1 MPVTSALVMGGASI
15 INSTVD
21 NLFRSPV
28 YAQQIE
34 SMKVQDRLA
43 VLSNT
48 QRDILAIKLQSAQT
62 DTERMKLILDAAS
75 KVSVESVDSTGEM
88 YEAAIRAK
96 SQQNLTTVLI
106 IIGSVGLLIG
116 TVYLIKSKKI

>member
-1 MPVTSALVMGGASI
+1 MPVTTGLFMAGSSI

-28 YAQQIE
+28 YKQQIE

-43 VLSNT
+43 QLSNT
-48 QRDILAIKLQSAQT
+48 QRDILTRQLQSAQT
-62 DTERMKLILDAAS
+62 DTERMKLILNAANE
-75 KVSVESVDSTGEM
+75 VAVEGVDSTGEI
-88 YEAAIRAK
+88 YEAAVKAK

-106 IIGSVGLLIG
+106 IVTSVALLVG

>member
-1 MPVTSALVMGGASI
+1 MPVTTGLIMGGASV

-28 YAQQIE
+28 YKQQIE

-43 VLSNT
+43 QLSNT

-75 KVSVESVDSTGEM
+75 KISVESVDSTGEM

-96 SQQNLTTVLI
+96 SSQNLTTVLI

-116 TVYLIKSKKI
+116 TVYLIKAKKI

>member
-88 YEAAIRAK
+88 YEAAIKAK
-96 SQQNLTTVLI
+96 SQQNLITVLI